1 MFTKP
6 LDQIEYADVK
16 EFCRQ
21 CPEGESVEYTL
32 EMPTGGERTKDIPAI
47 LSAFANTSGGILII
61 GVETDEN
68 NNAIL
73 PIPGVPSQPQM
84 EERISQSAYRS
95 ISPEVR
101 PEVRIVPNVP
111 NEPGNVVVVVRV
123 EKSLRVPHA
132 IDKSTKVYIR
142 VGSTTV
148 LARIEKL
155 EVMFKRR
162 ERLTAL
168 SNDELIEE
176 GQPSEIGVLSH
187 DSNQLSNRIFR
198 HTQERI
204 DSHWSTI
211 RPHLTVTAC
220 PLVLV
225 SPLIPTSELYT
236 YMREQANNPHSLI
249 LFNDTATDFGTRQVP
264 GGVCFVGAT
273 VNLLYREINEY
284 GIVYHAEEL
293 HRSKYEAFHGPDDD
307 EENQYLELTDF
318 VGNIYKLIAVAKDF
332 YKRCQFSGDIE
343 VKARLQNVLG
353 DRVMFGR
360 EPHYSSIHR
369 RQSLEPEIA
378 TFIRCSALDL
388 REFDTSSRLIVELVG
403 KLLWGFNAFDDK
415 WEEIVRDR
423 INLWQ
428 KQYAAL

>member
-6 LDQIEYADVK
+6 LEEIEFADVE

-21 CPEGESVEYTL
+21 CPEGERVEYTL

-47 LSAFANTSGGILII
+47 VSAFANTSGGILII
-61 GVETDEN
+61 GVKTDEN

-73 PIPGVPSQPQM
+73 PVPGVPSQPQM

-142 VGSTTV
+142 VGSTTL
-148 LARIEKL
+148 LASIDKIEQ
-155 EVMFKRR
+155 MWKRR
-162 ERLTAL
+162 ET
-168 SNDELIEE
+168 SSETNEE
-176 GQPSEIGVLSH
+176 SGEVR
-187 DSNQLSNRIFR
+187 NRIFR
-198 HTQERI
+198 QIQERI
-204 DSHWSTI
+204 DSHWSTR

-220 PLVLV
+220 PLALE
-225 SPLIPTSELYT
+225 SPLIQTSELYT
-236 YMREQANNPHSLI
+236 YMREQAYNPHSLI

-264 GGVCFVGAT
+264 GGVCFEGAK

-293 HRSKYEAFHGPDDD
+293 HRSKYEAFHGPEDD
-307 EENQYLELTDF
+307 EENQYLELNDF

-332 YKRCQFSGDIE
+332 YKRCQFLGDIE

-353 DRVMFGR
+353 ERVMFGR
-360 EPHYSSIHR
+360 EPHYSPILR
-369 RQSLEPEIA
+369 RQSLQPEITA
-378 TFIRCSALDL
+378 RVECCARDL
-388 REFDTSSRLIVELVG
+388 LEFDRASGFIVELVG
-403 KLLWGFNAFDDK
+403 KLLWGFNAIDDT
-415 WEEIVRDR
+415 WEDIVRERIDR
-423 INLWQ
+423 WQ
-428 KQYAAL
+428 NQYGAL